1 MDQQTGMLR
10 LGCDTRLD
18 REIKED
24 YLFHMKA
31 EDTAGHTVS
40 YQMRGGGAEP
50 DRTKSSSWHNSRS
63 ISMFMKTY
71 NKSKR
76 NKNI

>member
-40 YQMRGGGAEP
+40 YQMGGGGQNQTVLKAVVGIIVGLY
-50 DRTKSSSWHNSRS
+50 RCL
-63 ISMFMKTY
+63 
-71 NKSKR
+71 
-76 NKNI
+76 